1 MEQVRDLAHEMAF
14 VGVELAPFSF
24 LHQSLRDRCH
34 RLVHQ
39 PGAVN
44 KDLQNSGRHANRC
57 MSNMHKEDACMKAAI
72 KVMFIVSPL
81 GAVGRMGR
89 LLPRRA
95 ALALTATLPV
105 YRR

>member
-1 MEQVRDLAHEMAF
+1 
-14 VGVELAPFSF
+14 
-24 LHQSLRDRCH
+24 
-34 RLVHQ
+34 
-39 PGAVN
+39 
-44 KDLQNSGRHANRC
+44 
-57 MSNMHKEDACMKAAI
+57 MKAAI

-95 ALALTATLPV
+95 ALALTAILPV